1 MRAGRPRFRLVNPE
15 KAGMTSLGSGRQ
27 AGRPYTAMKIYLA
40 AGTASVLQTPAI
52 GLVAAIALMLFV
64 ASLCAAAP
72 IAVTDA
78 SGNRVELPFAAQR
91 IVSLAPH
98 ATELL
103 FAAGAGSHVVG
114 VITPADWPPEAAIVP
129 RIGDSRAID
138 LERIVALRPD
148 LAVAWPYVTPA
159 QLERLRDLGVAVY
172 LSDPHTPE
180 EIAGDLERLGALAGT
195 GDSALRAATAFRT
208 RLSALRARE
217 RGASKVR
224 VFYEIWHQPLYTIG
238 GGHLITAAIDLCGG
252 ENVFGSIRLPAPSVS
267 VEAVL
272 AAEPEAIV
280 AGTDDAIRPTWLD
293 AWESWRSV
301 PAVAR
306 GNLFVVDANLL
317 HRAGPRFIDGVD
329 QLCSALD
336 RARINLGR

>member
-1 MRAGRPRFRLVNPE
+1 MNIPLVVRAVSCHQRVRT
-15 KAGMTSLGSGRQ
+15 KAT
-27 AGRPYTAMKIYLA
+27 
-40 AGTASVLQTPAI
+40 
-52 GLVAAIALMLFV
+52 IALVLVLLAGAGV
-64 ASLCAAAP
+64 ATP
-72 IAVTDA
+72 VAVTDA
-78 SGNRVELPFAAQR
+78 VGNKVELSAPAQR

-103 FAAGAGSHVVG
+103 FAAGAGSRVVG
-114 VITPADWPPEAAIVP
+114 VITPADWPPEAATVP
-129 RIGDSRAID
+129 RIGDARAID

-148 LAVAWPYVTPA
+148 LAVAWPYVAPA
-159 QLERLRDLGVAVY
+159 QIERLRDLGVAVY

-180 EIAGDLERLGALAGT
+180 EIAGDLERLGTLAGT
-195 GDSALRAATAFRT
+195 GDSALRAATAFRA

-238 GGHLITAAIDLCGG
+238 GAHLITAAIELCGG
-252 ENVFGSIRLPAPSVS
+252 ENVFASLRLPAPSVS

-272 AAEPEAIV
+272 AAAPEAIV
-280 AGTDDAIRPTWLD
+280 AGTDGAMRPAWLD
-293 AWESWRSV
+293 AWEPWRSV

-317 HRAGPRFIDGVD
+317 HRAGPRFVDGVD